1 MGGFKRFNE
10 EKLSDKRYFYISL
23 KDGTTV
29 NDGKKLDGHISD
41 KNYLTCNKIWN
52 EVNIKNRG
60 DYQDHYLKKR
70 CVVIS

>member
-1 MGGFKRFNE
+1 MGGFKIFNE

-52 EVNIKNRG
+52 EVNIKNIG